1 MLSATT
7 PTILETSDLYQLIYI
22 SRITS
27 TGLSGASTLN
37 DIAET
42 AIKNNTADDVT
53 GILCY
58 GNGYFFQ
65 CIEGSKQ
72 ALTNLKNRILR
83 DDRHKDMQT
92 LEFSAIAK
100 RRFTGWSL
108 RSITLERWMLSDSK
122 IKALMPFKP
131 YEWGSNQWHQFLDV
145 LQDYYEEQKMSG
157 DSSDNDS
164 QPIKYSAL
172 GLTLS
177 KVVGEHQA
185 FFLIQTV
192 LGSLII
198 LTLLWFM
205 LSDKF

>member
-7 PTILETSDLYQLIYI
+7 PTILEITDLYQLIYI

-42 AIKNNTADDVT
+42 AIKNNTADDLT

-65 CIEGSKQ
+65 CIEGSEQ
-72 ALTNLKNRILR
+72 ALTNLKNRIVM

-92 LEFSAIAK
+92 LEFSTIPK

-108 RSITLERWMLSDSK
+108 RSMTLERWMLSDSK
-122 IKALMPFKP
+122 MKALMPFKP
-131 YEWGSNQWHQFLDV
+131 YEWGSNQWHQFLDI

>member
-42 AIKNNTADDVT
+42 AIKNNTANDVT

-108 RSITLERWMLSDSK
+108 RSITLERWMLGDSK

-164 QPIKYSAL
+164 QPIKYIAL

>member
-1 MLSATT
+1 MLSATA
-7 PTILETSDLYQLIYI
+7 PTVVETSDLYQLVYI

-27 TGLSGASTLN
+27 TGLSGASTLD
-37 DIAET
+37 DIAEI
-42 AIKNNTADDVT
+42 AIKNNTVDEVT

-65 CIEGSKQ
+65 CIEGSEQ
-72 ALTNLKNRILR
+72 ALTNLKNRILM

-92 LEFSAIAK
+92 LGFAAIAK

-108 RSITLERWMLSDSK
+108 RSMTLERWMLSDSK
-122 IKALMPFKP
+122 VKALMPFKP
-131 YEWGSNQWHQFLDV
+131 YEWGSTQWHQFLDV
-145 LQDYYEEQKMSG
+145 LQDYYEEQKMSA
-157 DSSDNDS
+157 DNDS
-164 QPIKYSAL
+164 QPIKYNAL
-172 GLTLS
+172 GVTLS

-198 LTLLWFM
+198 LALLWFM

>member
-7 PTILETSDLYQLIYI
+7 PTILETSDLYQLVYI

-37 DIAET
+37 DIAKA

-65 CIEGSKQ
+65 CIEGSEQ
-72 ALTNLKNRILR
+72 ALTNLKNRILM

-92 LEFSAIAK
+92 LGFSAISK

-108 RSITLERWMLSDSK
+108 RSMTLERWMLSDSK

-131 YEWGSNQWHQFLDV
+131 YEWASNQWHQFLDV

-157 DSSDNDS
+157 DNGDNDS
-164 QPIKYSAL
+164 QPIKYNAL

>member
-1 MLSATT
+1 MLSATA
-7 PTILETSDLYQLIYI
+7 PTVVETSNLYQLVYI

-37 DIAET
+37 DIAEI
-42 AIKNNTADDVT
+42 AIKNNTVDEVT

-65 CIEGSKQ
+65 CIEGSEQ
-72 ALTNLKNRILR
+72 ALTNLKNRILM
-83 DDRHKDMQT
+83 DARHKDMQT
-92 LEFSAIAK
+92 LGFAAIAK

-108 RSITLERWMLSDSK
+108 RSMTLERWMLSDSK
-122 IKALMPFKP
+122 VKALMPFKP
-131 YEWGSNQWHQFLDV
+131 YEWGTTQWHQFLDV

-157 DSSDNDS
+157 DNDS
-164 QPIKYSAL
+164 QPIKYNAL
-172 GLTLS
+172 GVTLS

-192 LGSLII
+192 LGLLII
-198 LTLLWFM
+198 LALLWFM